1 VEAAF
6 MAHDVPMCCQQ
17 IDPAEWQ
24 RCGGAELGSAEEWS
38 YRVCGMASLRMIL
51 LALGQDAP
59 SLTELVTAGAAIG
72 AFSERGLLHASVAEL
87 AAGLGVRGQAEAVPA
102 EDLPGRLDGAP
113 LIASVT
119 TAFPV
124 DGRRGGHL
132 VVLRGYELGQAD
144 PLILFRDPSDWGQ
157 EHDRVR
163 LSRLAQSYA
172 GRCITFQPV
181 DTAAGGSPECRSAA
195 TG

>member
-1 VEAAF
+1 MEAAF
-6 MAHDVPMCCQQ
+6 MAHEVPMCPQQ
-17 IDPAEWQ
+17 LDPAEWQ
-24 RCGGAELGSAEEWS
+24 QQGGAKLGPAEEWS
-38 YRVCGMASLRMIL
+38 VRVCGMASLRMIL

-59 SLTELVTAGAAIG
+59 SLTELVKAGVAVG

-87 AAGLGVRGQAEAVPA
+87 AVDRGVASQAEAVPA
-102 EDLPGRLDGAP
+102 ADLPGRLDGAP

-119 TAFPV
+119 TGFPM

-132 VVLRGYELGQAD
+132 VVLRGYELGRAD
-144 PLILFRDPSDWGQ
+144 PLILFRDPSRWGQ

-163 LSRLAQSYA
+163 LSRLAQSYT

-181 DTAAGGSPECRSAA
+181 PVPATTAGKPS
-195 TG
+195 

>member
-1 VEAAF
+1 
-6 MAHDVPMCCQQ
+6 MAHDVPMCRQH

-24 RCGGAELGSAEEWS
+24 QHEGTELGSPEEWS
-38 YRVCGMASLRMIL
+38 NRVCGMASLRMIL
-51 LALGQDAP
+51 LAFGQHAP
-59 SLTELVTAGAAIG
+59 SLTELVKAGVAIG
-72 AFSERGLLHASVAEL
+72 AFSERGLRHASVAEL
-87 AAGLGVRGQAEAVPA
+87 AASHGVRGQAEAVPA
-102 EDLPGRLDGAP
+102 QDLPGRLDRAP

-144 PLILFRDPSDWGQ
+144 PHILFRDPSRWGQ

-163 LSRLAQSYA
+163 LSRLACSYA
-172 GRCITFQPV
+172 GRCVTFQPV
-181 DTAAGGSPECRSAA
+181 PVPVTAPARSFLR
-195 TG
+195 

>member
-113 LIASVT
+113 MIASVT

-181 DTAAGGSPECRSAA
+181 NTAAGGAPLMP
-195 TG
+195 T

>member
-1 VEAAF
+1 MEAAF
-6 MAHDVPMCCQQ
+6 MAHDVPMCCQR

-59 SLTELVTAGAAIG
+59 SLTDLVRAAVAIG

-87 AAGLGVRGQAEAVPA
+87 AAGLGVRGEAEAVPA

-132 VVLRGYELGQAD
+132 LVLRGYEIGAAD

-181 DTAAGGSPECRSAA
+181 NTAPAR
-195 TG
+195 